1 MKILKLALLSIALA
15 VVACVAA
22 QFCATAAAVSTSGAH
37 YSVAR

>member
-1 MKILKLALLSIALA
+1 MKILKLALALALFA

-22 QFCATAAAVSTSGAH
+22 QFCASAAAVSTSGAH

>member
-1 MKILKLALLSIALA
+1 MRILKLTLVLALFA

-22 QFCATAAAVSTSGAH
+22 QFVSTAAAVSTSGAH